1 MKVAI
6 VSSEEGTSAT
16 ELTLGLLR
24 DILASGMGKHAIIS
38 SLIL

>member
-24 DILASGMGKHAIIS
+24 DILASGMGEHAIVAN
-38 SLIL
+38 LIV